1 VSDGGAAGGGG
12 SGGTGPDGAGGGRDA
27 VVVPAV
33 GSPSSVT
40 AVRSLGRRGVR
51 PVAVGDV
58 DAPAFRSRYCA
69 ESIVAPDPTD
79 DVAGYGDA
87 LLRIAERG
95 DVRTVLPLRE
105 PDVYVLATRRDE
117 FAEHVATPWK
127 PYDTIELVQDR
138 LRLFDV
144 AERSGVAVPDTAP
157 LDEWD
162 RWDEPTVVKSRYS
175 VLVDGDGTGY
185 PGVEFV
191 AASEEPPDPDRVE
204 AEWGHVPIAQEYVPG
219 DAEGGFFA
227 LYDRGEPVATFQH
240 RRVRSYTYTGG
251 ASVYRESVHDPD
263 LDADGRALL
272 DALDWHG
279 PAMVEVKRDPEGTP
293 KLMEVNPRFWGS
305 LALPVRAGVDFP
317 SLYYELATGGVEQP
331 VHDCETGVGSHV
343 LRGEASYLHSV
354 FRHDHAHRDP
364 PSLVRSLADVARSI
378 AAQPNFD
385 YLSRDDPRPFVADL
399 ARFV

>member
-1 VSDGGAAGGGG
+1 MSDGGAIGG
-12 SGGTGPDGAGGGRDA
+12 SEDA

-51 PVAVGDV
+51 PVAVSEDD
-58 DAPAFRSRYCA
+58 DAPSFRSRYCA
-69 ESIVAPDPTD
+69 ESVVVPDPSD

-87 LLRIAERG
+87 LLRLAERG
-95 DVRTVLPLRE
+95 DVRTVLPFRE

-127 PYDTIELVQDR
+127 PYDTVERVQDR
-138 LRLFDV
+138 LRLFEA
-144 AERSGVAVPDTAP
+144 AERAGVAVPDTAP

-175 VLVDGDGTGY
+175 VLVDDDGTSY

-191 AASEEPPDPDRVE
+191 GADEEPPDPERVE

-219 DAEGGFFA
+219 DDEGGFFA
-227 LYDRGEPVATFQH
+227 LYDDGEAVASFQH
-240 RRVRSYTYTGG
+240 RRVRSYKYTGG
-251 ASVYRESVHDPD
+251 ASVYRESAYDER

-272 DALDWHG
+272 AELDWHG
-279 PAMVEVKRDPEGTP
+279 PAMVEVKHDPRDGTP
-293 KLMEVNPRFWGS
+293 KLMEINPRFWGS

-317 SLYYELATGGVEQP
+317 YLYYRLATGGVERP
-331 VHDCETGVGSHV
+331 VHDYETGVGSHV

-354 FRHDHAHRDP
+354 LRYDYDHRDAP
-364 PSLVRSLADVARSI
+364 PLAGSVASVLRSLAG
-378 AAQPNFD
+378 QPNFD
-385 YLSRDDPRPFVADL
+385 YLSRDDPRPFLADL
-399 ARFV
+399 GRFV